1 MQPVRGLVTW
11 LQTHWSTI
19 KTARER
25 FDGQSPRRKAS

>member
-19 KTARER
+19 GAAREK
-25 FDGQSPRRKAS
+25 FDGQSPNRKAS